1 MTEAEEKAMV
11 NEAKVKIFVDELSK
25 SCPMLDYQKELLIR
39 AIVNGCHNYLP
50 YELELNRLGQLYYY
64 REMIRRLRELLFFN
78 KRRDY
83 EEVNMKHTVFD
94 KFKSM
99 DIDEMAKGR

>member
-1 MTEAEEKAMV
+1 MAEADEKSMV
-11 NEAKVKIFVDELSK
+11 NEERVKIFVDELSK

-50 YELELNRLGQLYYY
+50 YELEIKRLSRLYYY

-78 KRRDY
+78 KRRDDT
-83 EEVNMKHTVFD
+83 EENQ
-94 KFKSM
+94 
-99 DIDEMAKGR
+99 